1 MAEIESLSSYA
12 LAMQQIQLS
21 IIKQNAEMQQQVVEI
36 LLDPNRMVS
45 ASADK
50 GTNIDFSI

>member
-1 MAEIESLSSYA
+1 MAEIGSLSSYA

-21 IIKQNAEMQQQVVEI
+21 IIKQNAEIQQQVVEI

>member
-1 MAEIESLSSYA
+1 MAEIGSLSSYA

-21 IIKQNAEMQQQVVEI
+21 IIKQNAEMQQQTVEI

>member
-1 MAEIESLSSYA
+1 MAEIGSLSSYA